1 LLLFFLVGTFD
12 LLIQSDS
19 KNPRKLVGA
28 TVVPRFE
35 RPFCSI
41 EELHEQQLGVF
52 ESMARSDVGVV
63 IPAALHYCAEHDVVA
78 PAWLV
83 KASADLLCELL
94 CSVTYKERNLASN
107 IVTQHRRNMRD
118 RARYD
123 EVCDAREQQKLFRS
137 EITELRALLKD
148 SGHGPKVQK
157 RIRDRLK
164 EKEKILKRLGHT
176 LNDACKYASMA
187 LAKTEARG
195 RWSVMKLSYLR
206 VNKNMKDQKLAMR
219 YYIFESQ
226 FLRKLRLKNFV

>member
-35 RPFCSI
+35 RPLCSI

-83 KASADLLCELL
+83 KASADLLC
-94 CSVTYKERNLASN
+94 
-107 IVTQHRRNMRD
+107 
-118 RARYD
+118 
-123 EVCDAREQQKLFRS
+123 
-137 EITELRALLKD
+137 
-148 SGHGPKVQK
+148 
-157 RIRDRLK
+157 
-164 EKEKILKRLGHT
+164 
-176 LNDACKYASMA
+176 
-187 LAKTEARG
+187 
-195 RWSVMKLSYLR
+195 
-206 VNKNMKDQKLAMR
+206 
-219 YYIFESQ
+219 
-226 FLRKLRLKNFV
+226 